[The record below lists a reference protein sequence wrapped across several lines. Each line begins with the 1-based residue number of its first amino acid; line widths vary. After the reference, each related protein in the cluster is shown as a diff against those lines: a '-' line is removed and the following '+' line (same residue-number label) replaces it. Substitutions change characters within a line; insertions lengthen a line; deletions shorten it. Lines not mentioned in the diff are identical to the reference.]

1 MFNQGRRPRKLE
13 IRGSLDDV
21 KLAEEFLRAF
31 FKHKNPSRGSD
42 GLNPG
47 VLKVWFVVGSRS
59 LLARK
64 TVVEIMSN
72 KFQSN
77 FKIILLKRL
86 TQLRMPCPSIG
97 PKLFWTIQ
105 KKTVQIVLIGSN
117 TPTHFGQVQIRLFW
131 TIFFYDI

>member
-64 TVVEIMSN
+64 TVSEIMSN
-72 KFQSN
+72 K
-77 FKIILLKRL
+77 
-86 TQLRMPCPSIG
+86 
-97 PKLFWTIQ
+97 LF
-105 KKTVQIVLIGSN
+105 
-117 TPTHFGQVQIRLFW
+117 PF
-131 TIFFYDI
+131 